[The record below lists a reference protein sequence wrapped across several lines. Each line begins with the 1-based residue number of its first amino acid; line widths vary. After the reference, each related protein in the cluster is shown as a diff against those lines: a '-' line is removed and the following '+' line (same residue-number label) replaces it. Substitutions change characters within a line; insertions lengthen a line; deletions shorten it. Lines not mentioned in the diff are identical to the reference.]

1 MTAVGHQAV
10 GRRGPHGEWFAVGL
24 MCGHVRL
31 RLSVTHRVVYHH
43 GQQVVEA
50 WWVGGCVG
58 GAKGWGKCAA
68 KGRCSSLL
76 AAGHSCPPASPL
88 SLSTLRA
95 PPDPRCPHHSCVH
108 AATRPATK
116 CALVPCALTLFCS
129 LRLSESTM
137 YSRVNPSLHTW
148 VGKWAGACEK
158 GGVWRVGVGGWVCAC
173 VGRWVR

>member
-1 MTAVGHQAV
+1 MG
-10 GRRGPHGEWFAVGL
+10 GW
-24 MCGHVRL
+24 VR
-31 RLSVTHRVVYHH
+31 
-43 GQQVVEA
+43 
-50 WWVGGCVG
+50 
-58 GAKGWGKCAA
+58 GWGKRVGQMCC
-68 KGRCSSLL
+68 KREVLL
-76 AAGHSCPPASPL
+76 AAGCRAQLPSCKPPHL

-95 PPDPRCPHHSCVH
+95 PPDPRRPHHSCVH

-173 VGRWVR
+173 VGMWVR